1 MNSACLKNYQI
12 DKFFDNTNY
21 SMSKIFAWLNS
32 DLDGI
37 GSTVLLGNL
46 FKNFEYRHCFFGK
59 FEEQYLLWA
68 KDNAEDYD
76 KIFVVGMVL
85 DQNLIKKIDDHR
97 VVFVSDRPEDFKV
110 WDSTMIQEECS
121 STTKLLYKKFKEKVE
136 FTKDLKKLF
145 LYVDDY
151 NSYDL
156 KHEETKYLNAL
167 YRKSGGNRF
176 INFVN
181 RFWKGFDG
189 FTATE
194 VKLAEGFFKE
204 LEKELE
210 EITLFIGEYEG
221 AKVISTISKFSVN
234 ELSHSIMEN
243 YQGDV
248 VIVMNPDTQ
257 FVSFRRYKGSEVDI
271 AKMAANLC
279 DGGGGEW
286 ASGGKITKEFLKFSE
301 TLKEL

>member
-1 MNSACLKNYQI
+1 MDTNL
-12 DKFFDNTNY
+12 DKSFDNCRY
-21 SMSKIFAWLNS
+21 DMSKVFAWVNS

-37 GSTVLLGNL
+37 GSTILLGNL

-68 KDNAEDYD
+68 KENAEDYE
-76 KIFVVGMVL
+76 KIFIVGMVL

-110 WDSTMIQEECS
+110 WDSTMIQEECT

-136 FTKDLKKLF
+136 FTKNLKKFF

-181 RFWKGFDG
+181 RFWNGFDG

-194 VKLAEGFFKE
+194 VKLAEGFFNE

-210 EITLFIGEYEG
+210 EIVLYTGEWG
-221 AKVISTISKFSVN
+221 VFKVFSTISKFSVN

-243 YQGDV
+243 YKGDV
-248 VIVMNPDTQ
+248 VIVMNPDTK
-257 FVSFRRYKGSEVDI
+257 FVSFRKYKGSEVDI
-271 AKMAANLC
+271 AKMATDLC
-279 DGGGGEW
+279 EGGGGEW
-286 ASGGKITKEFLKFSE
+286 AAGGKITKEFLEFSE
-301 TLKEL
+301 LLVEL

>member
-1 MNSACLKNYQI
+1 MISI
-12 DKFFDNTNY
+12 DKSFENTNY
-21 SMSKIFAWLNS
+21 SMTKVFAWVNS

-37 GSTVLLGNL
+37 GSTILLGNL

-59 FEEQYLLWA
+59 FEEQYLPWA
-68 KDNAEDYD
+68 KENAQDYD

-97 VVFVSDRPEDFKV
+97 LVFVSDRPEDLKT
-110 WDSTMIQEECS
+110 WDSTLISEQCT

-136 FTKDLKKLF
+136 FTKNLKKFF

-181 RFWKGFDG
+181 RFWNGFDG
-189 FTATE
+189 FTTTE

-210 EITLFIGEYEG
+210 EIQLFTGEWEG
-221 AKVISTISKFSVN
+221 YKVISTISKFSVN
-234 ELSHSIMEN
+234 ELAHSIMEN
-243 YQGDV
+243 YEADV
-248 VIVMNPDTQ
+248 VIVMNSDTQ
-257 FVSFRRYKGSEVDI
+257 FVSFRKYGESGIDI
-271 AKMAANLC
+271 AKMAGNLC
-279 DGGGGEW
+279 EGGGGEW
-286 ASGGKITKEFLKFSE
+286 AAGGKITKEFLKFSE
-301 TLKEL
+301 TLIEL

>member
-1 MNSACLKNYQI
+1 MNTL
-12 DKFFDNTNY
+12 DKFIKNCRYD
-21 SMSKIFAWLNS
+21 MSKCFAWVNS

-59 FEEQYLLWA
+59 FEEQYLPWA
-68 KDNAEDYD
+68 KENAEDYE

-121 STTKLLYKKFKEKVE
+121 SCTKMLYKKFKEKVK
-136 FTKDLKKLF
+136 FTKDLKKFF

-156 KHEETKYLNAL
+156 KHDETKYLNAL

-176 INFVN
+176 VNFVN
-181 RFWKGFDG
+181 RFWNGFDG
-189 FTATE
+189 FTTTE
-194 VKLAEGFFKE
+194 VKLAKVFFGELIKEQEEIEMFEGEWEGF
-204 LEKELE
+204 
-210 EITLFIGEYEG
+210 
-221 AKVISTISKFSVN
+221 KVISAISKFSVN
-234 ELSHSIMEN
+234 ELADAIMGN
-243 YQGDV
+243 YKTDV
-248 VIVMNPDTQ
+248 VIIMNPDTQ
-257 FVSFRRYKGSEVDI
+257 FVSFRKSKDSKVDI
-271 AKMAANLC
+271 SKMADKLC
-279 DGGGGEW
+279 DGGGSEY
-286 ASGGKITKEFLKFSE
+286 AAGGKLTKEFLKFSE
-301 TLKEL
+301 TLTEL

>member
-1 MNSACLKNYQI
+1 MDSNL
-12 DKFFDNTNY
+12 DKSFDNCRY
-21 SMSKIFAWLNS
+21 DMSKVFAWVNS

-37 GSTVLLGNL
+37 GSTILLGNL

-68 KDNAEDYD
+68 KENAEDYE
-76 KIFVVGMVL
+76 KIFIVGMVL

-110 WDSTMIQEECS
+110 WDSTMIQEECT

-136 FTKDLKKLF
+136 FTKNLKKFF

-181 RFWKGFDG
+181 RFWNGFDG

-194 VKLAEGFFKE
+194 VKLAEGFFNE

-210 EITLFIGEYEG
+210 EIVLYTGEWG
-221 AKVISTISKFSVN
+221 VFKVFSTISKFSVN

-243 YQGDV
+243 YKGDV
-248 VIVMNPDTQ
+248 VIVMNPDTK
-257 FVSFRRYKGSEVDI
+257 FVSFRKYKGSEVDI
-271 AKMAANLC
+271 AKMATDLC
-279 DGGGGEW
+279 EGGGGEW
-286 ASGGKITKEFLKFSE
+286 AAGGKITKEFLEFSE
-301 TLKEL
+301 LLVEL

>member
-1 MNSACLKNYQI
+1 MESKI
-12 DKFFDNTNY
+12 DKSFNTINY
-21 SMSKIFAWLNS
+21 SMLKIFAWVNS

-37 GSTVLLGNL
+37 GSTILLGNI

-59 FEEQYLLWA
+59 FEEQYIPWA
-68 KDNAEDYD
+68 KENAEDYD

-97 VVFVSDRPEDFKV
+97 VVFVSDRPEDFKI
-110 WDSTMIQEECS
+110 WDSAMIQEECG

-136 FTKDLKKLF
+136 FTKDLKKFF

-156 KHEETKYLNAL
+156 KHEESKYLNAL

-181 RFWKGFDG
+181 RFWNGFDG
-189 FTATE
+189 FTTTE
-194 VKLAEGFFKE
+194 VKLADSFFKE
-204 LEKELE
+204 LDDEFVDMTVFTGEWE
-210 EITLFIGEYEG
+210 EFKI
-221 AKVISTISKFSVN
+221 ISTISKFSVN
-234 ELSHSIMEN
+234 ELSYAIMEN
-243 YQGDV
+243 YEGDA

-257 FVSFRRYKGSEVDI
+257 FVSFRKYKGSEIDI
-271 AKMAANLC
+271 AKIACNLC
-279 DGGGGEW
+279 NGGGGEW

-301 TLKEL
+301 TLREI

>member
-1 MNSACLKNYQI
+1 MQ
-12 DKFFDNTNY
+12 
-21 SMSKIFAWLNS
+21 KIFAWVNS

-37 GSTVLLGNL
+37 GSTILLGNL

-59 FEEQYLLWA
+59 FEEQYLPWA
-68 KDNAEDYD
+68 KENAQDYD

-97 VVFVSDRPEDFKV
+97 LVFFSDRPEDLKT
-110 WDSTMIQEECS
+110 WDSTLIAEQCT

-136 FTKDLKKLF
+136 FTKDLKKFF

-167 YRKSGGNRF
+167 YRKSGANRF

-181 RFWKGFDG
+181 RFWNGFDG
-189 FTATE
+189 FTTTE
-194 VKLAEGFFKE
+194 IKLADSFFKE

-210 EITLFIGEYEG
+210 EIPLFVGEWEG
-221 AKVISTISKFSVN
+221 YKVISTISKFSVN
-234 ELSHSIMEN
+234 ELAHSIMEN
-243 YQGDV
+243 YEADV
-248 VIVMNPDTQ
+248 VIVMNSDTQ
-257 FVSFRRYKGSEVDI
+257 FVSFRKYGESGIDI
-271 AKMAANLC
+271 AKMAATLC
-279 DGGGGEW
+279 DGGGSEW
-286 ASGGKITKEFLKFSE
+286 AAGGKITKEFLKFSE
-301 TLKEL
+301 TLREV

>member
-1 MNSACLKNYQI
+1 MVDKSMN
-12 DKFFDNTNY
+12 NTNY
-21 SMSKIFAWLNS
+21 NMQKIFAWVNS

-59 FEEQYLLWA
+59 FEEQYLPWA
-68 KDNAEDYD
+68 KENAEDYD

-85 DQNLIKKIDDHR
+85 DQNMIKKIDDHR
-97 VVFVSDRPEDFKV
+97 VVFVSDRPDDFKV

-121 STTKLLYKKFKEKVE
+121 STTKILYKKFKEKVE

-145 LYVDDY
+145 LYIDDY

-181 RFWKGFDG
+181 RFWNGFDG
-189 FTATE
+189 FTNTE
-194 VKLAEGFFKE
+194 VKLADSFFNE
-204 LEKELE
+204 LNNEFVNMQVF
-210 EITLFIGEYEG
+210 TGVYEG
-221 AKVISTISKFSVN
+221 ARFVSTISKFSVN
-234 ELSHSIMEN
+234 ELAYLIMEN
-243 YQGDV
+243 YDGDV
-248 VIVMNPDTQ
+248 VIVMNPDTH
-257 FVSFRRYKGSEVDI
+257 FVSFRKYKGSGVDI

-301 TLKEL
+301 TLREI

>member
-1 MNSACLKNYQI
+1 MELSI
-12 DKFFDNTNY
+12 DKSFENTNY
-21 SMSKIFAWLNS
+21 SMSKIFAWVNS

-59 FEEQYLLWA
+59 FEEQYLPWA
-68 KDNAEDYD
+68 KENAEDYD

-85 DQNLIKKIDDHR
+85 DQNLVKKIDDHR
-97 VVFVSDRPEDFKV
+97 VVFVSDRPDDFKT
-110 WDSTMIQEECS
+110 WDSTKIQEECS
-121 STTKLLYKKFKEKVE
+121 SCTKLLYKKFKEKVE
-136 FTKDLKKLF
+136 FTKNLKKFF

-176 INFVN
+176 VNFVN
-181 RFWKGFDG
+181 RFWNGFDG
-189 FTATE
+189 FTTTE
-194 VKLAEGFFKE
+194 VKLAEGFFEE
-204 LEKELE
+204 LEDELE
-210 EITLFIGEYEG
+210 HITLYSGEWEG
-221 AKVISTISKFSVN
+221 FKVISTISKFSVN

-243 YQGDV
+243 YPADA

-257 FVSFRRYKGSEVDI
+257 FVSFRKYKGSEVDI
-271 AKMAANLC
+271 AKMAGNLC

-286 ASGGKITKEFLKFSE
+286 ASGGRITKEFLKFSE
-301 TLKEL
+301 TLREL

>member
-1 MNSACLKNYQI
+1 
-12 DKFFDNTNY
+12 
-21 SMSKIFAWLNS
+21 
-32 DLDGI
+32 LDGI

-59 FEEQYLLWA
+59 FEEQYLPWA
-68 KDNAEDYD
+68 KENAEDYE

-97 VVFVSDRPEDFKV
+97 VVFVSDRPDDFKT

-121 STTKLLYKKFKEKVE
+121 SCTKMLYKKFKEKVK
-136 FTKDLKKLF
+136 FTKDLKKFF

-181 RFWKGFDG
+181 RFWNGFDE
-189 FTATE
+189 FTTTE
-194 VKLAEGFFKE
+194 VKLADGFFKE
-204 LEKELE
+204 LENELE
-210 EITLFIGEYEG
+210 QIQLFTGEWEG
-221 AKVISTISKFSVN
+221 FKVISTISKFSVN
-234 ELSHSIMEN
+234 EIAGAIMGS
-243 YQGDV
+243 YYGD
-248 VIVMNPDTQ
+248 IFIIMNPSTSY
-257 FVSFRRYKGSEVDI
+257 VSFRIPKNSKADI
-271 AKMAANLC
+271 STMAKKLC
-279 DGGGGEW
+279 DGGGSKMS
-286 ASGGKITKEFLKFSE
+286 AGGKITEKFLEFSQSLRIIS
-301 TLKEL
+301 

>member
-1 MNSACLKNYQI
+1 M
-12 DKFFDNTNY
+12 D
-21 SMSKIFAWLNS
+21 MSRVFCWVNS

-37 GSTVLLGNL
+37 GSTILLGNL

-59 FEEQYLLWA
+59 FEEQYIPWA
-68 KDNAEDYD
+68 KENAEDYD
-76 KIFVVGMVL
+76 KIFIVGMVL

-97 VVFVSDRPEDFKV
+97 VVFVSDRPDDFKV
-110 WDSTMIQEECS
+110 WDSTKIQEECS

-181 RFWKGFDG
+181 RFWNGFDG
-189 FTATE
+189 FTTTE
-194 VKLAEGFFKE
+194 VKLADSFFKE
-204 LEKELE
+204 LDDEFVDMKV
-210 EITLFIGEYEG
+210 FSGEWEG
-221 AKVISTISKFSVN
+221 FKVVSTISKFSVN
-234 ELSHSIMEN
+234 ELAHLIMEN
-243 YQGDV
+243 FTGDA

-257 FVSFRRYKGSEVDI
+257 FVSFRKYKGSKVDI

-301 TLKEL
+301 TLNEI

>member
-1 MNSACLKNYQI
+1 M
-12 DKFFDNTNY
+12 D
-21 SMSKIFAWLNS
+21 MSKVFAWVNS

-59 FEEQYLLWA
+59 FEEQYLPWA
-68 KDNAEDYD
+68 KENAEDYD
-76 KIFVVGMVL
+76 KIFIVGMVL
-85 DQNLIKKIDDHR
+85 DQNLVKKIDDHR
-97 VVFVSDRPEDFKV
+97 VVFVSDRPDDFKV
-110 WDSTMIQEECS
+110 WDSTKLQEECS

-136 FTKDLKKLF
+136 FTNDLKKFF

-181 RFWKGFDG
+181 RFWNGFDG
-189 FTATE
+189 FTTTE
-194 VKLAEGFFKE
+194 VKLADSFFEE

-210 EITLFIGEYEG
+210 NIQLFTGVYEG
-221 AKVISTISKFSVN
+221 ARFVSTISKFSVN
-234 ELSHSIMEN
+234 ELSHAIMEN
-243 YQGDV
+243 YDGDV

-257 FVSFRRYKGSEVDI
+257 FVSFRKYPKSRVDL
-271 AKMAANLC
+271 AKMAAILC

-286 ASGGKITKEFLKFSE
+286 AAGGKITKEFLKFSE
-301 TLKEL
+301 TLREI

>member
-1 MNSACLKNYQI
+1 MDENLDKSI
-12 DKFFDNTNY
+12 DNCRYD
-21 SMSKIFAWLNS
+21 MSKVFAWVNS

-37 GSTVLLGNL
+37 GSTVLLGNI

-68 KDNAEDYD
+68 KENAEDYD

-97 VVFVSDRPEDFKV
+97 VVFVSDRSEDFKV
-110 WDSTMIQEECS
+110 WDSTLIQEDCT
-121 STTKLLYKKFKEKVE
+121 STTKLLYKKFKDKIG
-136 FTKDLKKLF
+136 FTKNLKKFF

-181 RFWKGFDG
+181 RFWHGFDG

-194 VKLAEGFFKE
+194 VKLAEGFFNE
-204 LEKELE
+204 LEKELSEIDLYTGKWE
-210 EITLFIGEYEG
+210 EFE
-221 AKVISTISKFSVN
+221 VISTISKFSVN

-243 YQGDV
+243 YKKDV
-248 VIVMNPDTQ
+248 VIVMNPDTK
-257 FVSFRRYKGSEVDI
+257 FVSFRKYKGSSIDI
-271 AKMAANLC
+271 AKMATVLC

-301 TLKEL
+301 TLTEL